1 MCCGISNLKLPLHSD
16 MKYISLLLEVLN
28 EEVYIAVTINLFKAM
43 LISCLLAHSKH
54 ACDFERNQDLIYE
67 LHS

>member
-1 MCCGISNLKLPLHSD
+1 
-16 MKYISLLLEVLN
+16 MKRVSLLLEVLN
-28 EEVYIAVTINLFKAM
+28 EGFYIAITLNLVKAM

-54 ACDFERNQDLIYE
+54 ACDFERNQDFIYE